1 MDKATPS
8 NYTYMYVCEHT
19 CSIFATWC
27 MYTVCTAAINSYTG
41 TVQCALLLLL
51 YYKQLLSLLTTVFGT
66 HTYMYM
72 YLHTFVFFVRVSYHN
87 HGV

>member
-1 MDKATPS
+1 MVTMCS
-8 NYTYMYVCEHT
+8 NYTYICEHT

-51 YYKQLLSLLTTVFGT
+51 YMYMYYKQLLSLLTTVFGT
-66 HTYMYM
+66 HTYM